1 VRTEPISEKFEK
13 YLLLSLIEEINHLF
27 PMDLATDF
35 IFDRYMDSDVFDE
48 NMMDRIKELG

>member
-1 VRTEPISEKFEK
+1 MRTEPISEKFEK
-13 YLLLSLIEEINHLF
+13 YLLLSLIEDINHLF

-35 IFDRYMDSDVFDE
+35 ICDRYMDSDVFDE